1 MENKKSPAATGRNNG
16 QTQNITLGTT
26 EDSVPQFNPS
36 GKLRQSYQARAERRA
51 ALRFVGQR
59 IVFYGPSAY
68 RLGRVSLGLRADVSF
83 FDLDTDTLMDLART
97 MKEVLE

>member
-1 MENKKSPAATGRNNG
+1 MRNKKSPATTGRKNG
-16 QTQNITLGTT
+16 QNQTT
-26 EDSVPQFNPS
+26 EGSIPQFNPS

-68 RLGRVSLGLRADVSF
+68 RLGRVALGLRPDVSF
-83 FDLDTDTLMDLART
+83 LDLDTDALMALGRA